1 MEFTKVN
8 FSINTMLNKFQ
19 STGVAEICDFLTD
32 SF

>member
-8 FSINTMLNKFQ
+8 FSINAMLNKVQ
-19 STGVAEICDFLTD
+19 STGVAEIYDFLTA

>member
-8 FSINTMLNKFQ
+8 FSINAMLNKFQ
-19 STGVAEICDFLTD
+19 STGVAEIYDFLTA